1 MFTTV
6 SIDLPEEILLDL
18 NESKNDFEDYMKKFI
33 AVDLYTNKHIS
44 LGYSAAVADMP
55 KEEFIK
61 LLSLN
66 NISIF
71 DFEGQ
76 EDFEEEMNNA

>member
-1 MFTTV
+1 MYTTV
-6 SIDLPEEILLDL
+6 SIDLPEEVLLDL
-18 NESKNDFEDYMKKFI
+18 NESKNDFEEYMKKYI

-44 LGYSAAVADMP
+44 LGYSAAVAGMT
-55 KEEFIK
+55 KEDFIK
-61 LLSLN
+61 LLSLH

-71 DFEGQ
+71 DFENQ